1 MGAMSRVAQ
10 RYAAALADVTLEHKE
25 SQPAREGL
33 SSFLQGWEESSDLRN
48 VLLSP
53 GVPYDAKHAL
63 LDKLGA
69 AMHLSPTVLNFIHVV
84 LQHRRLEALPEIR
97 NEFEDELRRRLGVV
111 LVEVASPSEMTEREK
126 SELQGALEKL
136 TGKRIEAN
144 YRVNAGLIGGAVVR
158 IGSTIYDGSVRERLN
173 RLQTQLEAG
182 A

>member
-10 RYAAALADVTLEHKE
+10 RYAAALADVALEHNE
-25 SQPAREGL
+25 SQPVREGL
-33 SSFLQGWEESSDLRN
+33 SSFLRAWQESADLRN

-53 GVPYDAKHAL
+53 GVPYEAKHAL
-63 LDKLGA
+63 VDKLGA
-69 AMHLSPTVLNFIHVV
+69 AMQLAPTVLNFIHVV

-97 NEFEDELRRRLGVV
+97 NEFEEELRRRLGVA
-111 LVEVASPSEMTEREK
+111 LAEVVSAGEMTVQER

-144 YRVNAGLIGGAVVR
+144 YRVDAGLIGGAVVR